1 MFTKE
6 PNQRPSAVE
15 LLQSPLIL
23 QHRSVNRLSIFNAK
37 LSLSFRIF
45 QRIKINEP
53 LENTVNAQRRLHEL
67 KSRLYVRLTNKCLI
81 DFVFLFII

>member
-23 QHRSVNRLSIFNAK
+23 QHRSVNRLLFSKQNLVYRFE
-37 LSLSFRIF
+37 SFR
-45 QRIKINEP
+45 N
-53 LENTVNAQRRLHEL
+53 L
-67 KSRLYVRLTNKCLI
+67 K
-81 DFVFLFII
+81 